1 MSNSADRMIGH
12 LRQQVNDLKN
22 LEQEAGDAC
31 RKLQKTIS
39 ELMEGVQK
47 ATHGSEVGSKQCIIA
62 LQSALSKCY
71 TAANLLSTSTRPWSF
86 PPFTDGAKVMM
97 SGKGTYNKGDIV
109 VTPEIRRVQRELEDR
124 AEEVNKIL
132 KSMETL
138 QQKGFGGT
146 AVDLWT
152 FGIKYMLMRLSLI
165 SVVVGMT
172 NYAGFLGYAYDRYHN
187 EQEDAIARAMSIPK

>member
-86 PPFTDGAKVMM
+86 PPRQ
-97 SGKGTYNKGDIV
+97 N
-109 VTPEIRRVQRELEDR
+109 P
-124 AEEVNKIL
+124 
-132 KSMETL
+132 
-138 QQKGFGGT
+138 
-146 AVDLWT
+146 LWT
-152 FGIKYMLMRLSLI
+152 
-165 SVVVGMT
+165 
-172 NYAGFLGYAYDRYHN
+172 
-187 EQEDAIARAMSIPK
+187 QARPRRPRRRGGSPPP